1 MSLTVSIDPLTKAHN
16 RAEFDCGNPA
26 LNHFLQKIARQHM
39 DKGLSKTFVLLDTEQ
54 PTEIIAYMSLV
65 VCEVLT
71 EDIPHQWKKKDPS
84 RIPTAKLAKLAVS
97 IDQQRKGYGE
107 TLLIDALQKTLNVS
121 KTMGLAGLFVDAKH
135 KQAKTYYQQFGFLS
149 LPEQLD
155 NLFMPLSTI
164 NKSFS
169 SKNISEEQQI

>member
-1 MSLTVSIDPLTKAHN
+1 VSSTINIEPLTKVHN
-16 RAEFDCGNPA
+16 RTEFDCGNQA

-39 DKGLSKTFVLLDTEQ
+39 DKGLSKTFVLIDTEQ

-65 VCEVLT
+65 LCEVLT
-71 EDIPHQWKKKDPS
+71 EDMPHQWKKKYPS
-84 RIPTAKLAKLAVS
+84 RIPAAKLAKLAVS

-107 TLLIDALQKTLNVS
+107 TLLIDAMQKTLNVS
-121 KTMGLAGLFVDAKH
+121 KKMGLAGLFVDAKH

-155 NLFMPLSTI
+155 DLFMPLSTI
-164 NKSFS
+164 DKSFTT
-169 SKNISEEQQI
+169 KNTSEAN

>member
-1 MSLTVSIDPLTKAHN
+1 VSSTINIEPLTKAHN
-16 RAEFDCGNPA
+16 RIGFDCGDQA

-39 DKGLSKTFVLLDTEQ
+39 GKGLSKTFVLIDTEQ

-71 EDIPHQWKKKDPS
+71 EDIPHQWKKKYPS
-84 RIPTAKLAKLAVS
+84 RTPAAKLAKLAVS

-107 TLLIDALQKTLNVS
+107 TLLIDAIQKTLNVS

-164 NKSFS
+164 DESFTT
-169 SKNISEEQQI
+169 KNTSEAN